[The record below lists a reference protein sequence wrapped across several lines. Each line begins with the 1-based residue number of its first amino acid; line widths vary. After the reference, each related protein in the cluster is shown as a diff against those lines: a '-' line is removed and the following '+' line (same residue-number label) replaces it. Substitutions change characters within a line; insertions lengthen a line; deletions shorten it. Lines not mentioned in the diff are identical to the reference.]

1 MLGTLRPRLFYS
13 IMTGGE
19 KEFLNVF
26 TVKGGNLL
34 LSQLPV
40 AQSFEG

>member
-1 MLGTLRPRLFYS
+1 
-13 IMTGGE
+13 MTGGE

-34 LSQLPV
+34 LSQLLV
-40 AQSFEG
+40 AQSFKGNVGLTKYDGDC